1 MAEITREPIRAE
13 AAGEMRILHLEGQVT
28 VSSARRLL
36 EVANRLGKEG
46 REVAVRCEHL
56 THLDCAGVQ
65 VLLALNET
73 LRGQGARLVLQN
85 LPESVQQT
93 LRVAG
98 LADAW

>member
-1 MAEITREPIRAE
+1 MAEITKEPIRAE
-13 AAGEMRILHLEGQVT
+13 ASGGLRLLHLEGQVT
-28 VSSARRLL
+28 VASASRLL
-36 EVANRLGKEG
+36 EVARRLGKEG

-73 LRGQGARLVLQN
+73 LRGQGARLTLQN
-85 LPESVQQT
+85 LPESVQQA